1 LRVERERLEFVRLH
15 DVGRDREAGRR
26 VLARVGDQRL
36 LHAGDHLEIRI
47 VDAKRRVA
55 EELRDHID
63 REKADGFAVGRGL
76 GELIGADHAAGAAHV
91 LDDDG
96 RLACDVRG

>member
-1 LRVERERLEFVRLH
+1 VRLH